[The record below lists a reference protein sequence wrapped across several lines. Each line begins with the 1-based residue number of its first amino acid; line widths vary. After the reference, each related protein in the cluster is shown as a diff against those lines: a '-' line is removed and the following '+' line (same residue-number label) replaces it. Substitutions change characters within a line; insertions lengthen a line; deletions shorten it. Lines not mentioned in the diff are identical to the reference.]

1 MKDANKR
8 FSLVDYVKIYE
19 PSGGPVQA
27 KHGVAENEGIRP
39 SAQARQTGQIPG
51 KRKQFL

>member
-19 PSGGPVQA
+19 PSGGPVQDLISSFIDDLDRSA
-27 KHGVAENEGIRP
+27 K
-39 SAQARQTGQIPG
+39 SWM
-51 KRKQFL
+51 